1 MTNKPPYN
9 ILFICSH
16 NRCRSIIAE
25 AITNS
30 ILPDKFHAYS
40 AGSHP
45 DGNGVH
51 PKTIEHLSAQGY
63 NTDNLHTKDM
73 LEFTK
78 PDAPVMDFIITVCD
92 QSQGEAC
99 PVWAGQPVTAHW
111 GMPDPS
117 AIADETEQK
126 RVFSQVQ
133 HQFVNRIRLL
143 SSLPIE
149 KLDKLSLTKQVNDIA
164 KQISE

>member
-1 MTNKPPYN
+1 
-9 ILFICSH
+9 
-16 NRCRSIIAE
+16 
-25 AITNS
+25 
-30 ILPDKFHAYS
+30 
-40 AGSHP
+40 
-45 DGNGVH
+45 
-51 PKTIEHLSAQGY
+51 
-63 NTDNLHTKDM
+63 M

-99 PVWAGQPVTAHW
+99 PVWAGQPVTAYKVASHQRLQMKQSKT
-111 GMPDPS
+111 GF
-117 AIADETEQK
+117 
-126 RVFSQVQ
+126 VQVQ